1 MTNTPRRDRPAP
13 FTTMPA
19 RAALLTLLTTGVA
32 TVAAAE
38 TAPAKQ
44 FTADGV
50 PVKVEQLATGLENP
64 WSVEALPDDG
74 GYLVTE
80 RPGRLRLVKNGTLSE
95 PIAGLPKISAGGQ
108 GGLLDLALDPKF
120 STNRTL
126 YFTASIAG
134 DGGRGTA
141 VFSAVLAQDEKN
153 LSAVKQ
159 LFAMNRFTG
168 AGQHFGSRIA
178 ATDNGK
184 LFFGIG
190 DRGDGKRAQDRQD
203 HAGAVLRINTDGS
216 VPNDN
221 PYATA
226 KDALPELWSKGHRN
240 PQGITIDTQTGTLYT
255 VEHGARGGDEIN
267 IPAAGKNYGWPV
279 ITYGINYNG
288 ARIGEGT
295 AKTGLEQPVH
305 YWDPSLAPGAIAVYR
320 GTMFPEWNGDFLVAA
335 LKFKLL
341 SRLDRDADG
350 KVTSEKPMIEDQY
363 GRVRDVVVAADGAVL
378 VVTDE
383 SNGALLRLSRGI

>member
-1 MTNTPRRDRPAP
+1 MTYRPRRDRNACFKNTPAKL
-13 FTTMPA
+13 
-19 RAALLTLLTTGVA
+19 ALLTLLSATLATAAVA
-32 TVAAAE
+32 Q

-44 FTADGV
+44 FSAEGV
-50 PVKVEQLATGLENP
+50 PVKVEQLASGLENP
-64 WSVEALPDDG
+64 WSVEALPDNG

-80 RPGRLRLVKNGTLSE
+80 RPGRLRLVKDGKLSQ
-95 PIAGLPKISAGGQ
+95 PITGLPKISAGGQ

-120 STNRTL
+120 SANRTL

-141 VFSAVLAQDEKN
+141 VFSAVLAADGKN
-153 LSAVKQ
+153 LASVKQ
-159 LFAMNRFTG
+159 LFAMNRFTD

-178 ATDNGK
+178 VTDDGK

-190 DRGDGKRAQDRQD
+190 DRGDGKRAQDKQD
-203 HAGAVLRINTDGS
+203 HAGAILRINTDGS
-216 VPNDN
+216 IPKDN
-221 PYATA
+221 PYASG

-240 PQGITIDTQTGTLYT
+240 PQGITIDPETGTLYT

-288 ARIGEGT
+288 AKIGEGT
-295 AKTGLEQPVH
+295 AKPGLEQPVH

-320 GTMFPEWNGDFLVAA
+320 GKMFPEWNGDFLVAA

-341 SRLDRDADG
+341 SRLDRDAGG
-350 KVTSEKPMIEDQY
+350 KVVSEKPMLKDAY
-363 GRVRDVVVAADGAVL
+363 GRVRDVAVAPDGAVL

-383 SNGALLRLSRGI
+383 SDGALLRLSRGI